1 MFITRDILPRL
12 EQELHKKEAT
22 VITGMRRVGKTTL
35 LTYLFDKVTSQ
46 NKYIFD
52 LENPLHRHIFEEENY
67 DTIWNN
73 LAQYGITNKKKTYL
87 FIDEIQNL
95 PAISRVIKYLYDH
108 FDIKFVLTGSSSYYL
123 KNLFP
128 ESLSGRKLV
137 FEVYPLT
144 FSEFLRFKGK
154 EKQQWTSFKDK
165 IENKNKIRYEQYKAY
180 YNEYLEFGGFPSVVL
195 EDNQERKRTL
205 LGEIFTSYFEKD
217 AKNLADFKDMAKLR
231 DLILLLI
238 PRVGQRLE
246 IAKLAASLSLSRET
260 VYNYLYFLEQTYF
273 ISLLPKFSGSVDR
286 QAAGGKKLFICD
298 SGIANTL
305 GKLSLGQQFEQSIF
319 QNLRSTHKLH
329 FYSKEGKSEIDF
341 IVDEKEALE
350 VKFTASLQDIEYLR
364 RRVQSLKL
372 KSAYIVSIEF
382 SDDPNVLLATDL

>member
-1 MFITRDILPRL
+1 MFIARDVLPGL
-12 EQELHKKEAT
+12 EQELGKKEAT

-35 LTYLFDKVTSQ
+35 LTYLFDQITSE

-67 DTIWNN
+67 DAIWYN
-73 LAQYGITNKKKTYL
+73 LAQYTITNKEKAYI

-95 PAISRVIKYLYDH
+95 PEISTVIKYLYDH
-108 FDIKFVLTGSSSYYL
+108 FDIKFVLSGSSSYYL

-128 ESLSGRKLV
+128 ESLSGRKIV

-144 FSEFLRFKGK
+144 FTEFLRFKGK
-154 EKQQWTSFKDK
+154 EKQQEVRFKEK
-165 IENKNKIRYEQYKAY
+165 VQKKNKISYEQYKAY
-180 YNEYLEFGGFPSVVL
+180 YNEYIEFGGFPSVVL
-195 EDNQERKRTL
+195 EENQERKRAL
-205 LGEIFTSYFEKD
+205 LEEIFTSYFEKD
-217 AKNLADFKDMAKLR
+217 AKNLADFKDMAKLC

-238 PRVGQRLE
+238 PRIGQRLE

-273 ISLLPKFSGSVDR
+273 ISLLPKFSGSIDR

-298 SGIANTL
+298 SGIANIL

-319 QNLRSTHKLH
+319 QNLHSTHKLH
-329 FYSKEGKSEIDF
+329 FYSKEGKNEIDF

-350 VKFTASLQDIEYLR
+350 VKLSASLQDVEHLR
-364 RRVQSLKL
+364 RRVQNLNL
-372 KSAYIVSIEF
+372 TGAYIVSLEF
-382 SDDPNVLLATDL
+382 NEDPNVLLATDL